1 VFLHIG
7 LRVRESGWFSVRY
20 GIHPF
25 QNFFTAGSNNNC
37 YDGLLLDSM
46 SDLSSVKHLTA
57 GTVDRP
63 GERLMRPLDPLAAS
77 MPAGTGTI
85 GVKPGKGQ
93 PTSSSSSS
101 QVLPVRVGSVPK
113 STASKPEPQ
122 QVTTTEGRW
131 EK

>member
-1 VFLHIG
+1 
-7 LRVRESGWFSVRY
+7 
-20 GIHPF
+20 
-25 QNFFTAGSNNNC
+25 
-37 YDGLLLDSM
+37 M

-57 GTVDRP
+57 GTIDRP

-122 QVTTTEGRW
+122 QVTTTEGGWKTTSELFSFSGISDWLCRKLVVANYALMCG
-131 EK
+131 ELFHFSF

>member
-1 VFLHIG
+1 
-7 LRVRESGWFSVRY
+7 
-20 GIHPF
+20 
-25 QNFFTAGSNNNC
+25 
-37 YDGLLLDSM
+37 M

-63 GERLMRPLDPLAAS
+63 GERLMRPLDLLAAS

-122 QVTTTEGRW
+122 QATTTEGGW
-131 EK
+131 KTTTELFSFSGISD